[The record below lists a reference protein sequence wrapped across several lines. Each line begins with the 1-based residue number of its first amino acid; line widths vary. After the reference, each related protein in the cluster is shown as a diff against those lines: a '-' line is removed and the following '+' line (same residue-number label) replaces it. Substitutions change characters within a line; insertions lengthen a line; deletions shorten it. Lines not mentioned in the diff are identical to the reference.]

1 MKKNIVGLIVFSFIS
16 MCTFA
21 ATNGTY
27 SIQNGYYSIDARFEE
42 NKLVIVEPNKT
53 STYLKNSSGD
63 YIFTNPTNN
72 ITYGMRVLDD
82 KTLEAFKPGVPNSS
96 TILTLE
102 SSAPKVQSASND
114 GKSNQMKA
122 LADKYFKLAE
132 SDSNNVHTWANCA
145 SVALAYSSLSMDKA
159 KEMELQAATLIKLSQ
174 SPVASTSP
182 CSEVISNKTW
192 MSAPSY

>member
-1 MKKNIVGLIVFSFIS
+1 
-16 MCTFA
+16 
-21 ATNGTY
+21 
-27 SIQNGYYSIDARFEE
+27 
-42 NKLVIVEPNKT
+42 
-53 STYLKNSSGD
+53 
-63 YIFTNPTNN
+63 
-72 ITYGMRVLDD
+72 MRVLDD

-96 TILTLE
+96 TILTLK

-132 SDSNNVHTWANCA
+132 TDSDNVHTWANCA
-145 SVALAYSSLSMDKA
+145 SVALAYSNLSMDKA

>member
-1 MKKNIVGLIVFSFIS
+1 MFSGRLP
-16 MCTFA
+16 FA

-96 TILTLE
+96 TILTLK

-132 SDSNNVHTWANCA
+132 TDSDNVHTWANCA

>member
-1 MKKNIVGLIVFSFIS
+1 
-16 MCTFA
+16 
-21 ATNGTY
+21 
-27 SIQNGYYSIDARFEE
+27 
-42 NKLVIVEPNKT
+42 
-53 STYLKNSSGD
+53 
-63 YIFTNPTNN
+63 
-72 ITYGMRVLDD
+72 MRVLDD

-96 TILTLE
+96 TILTLK

-145 SVALAYSSLSMDKA
+145 SVALAYSSLSLEKA

-174 SPVASTSP
+174 SPVANSSP

>member
-1 MKKNIVGLIVFSFIS
+1 MKKNILGIIALSVIS

-21 ATNGTY
+21 ATDGVY
-27 SIQNGYYSIDARFEE
+27 AIQNGYYSINVKFAE
-42 NKLVIVEPNKT
+42 NSLTIVEPNKT
-53 STYLKNSSGD
+53 STYLKDTSGN

-72 ITYGMRVLDD
+72 ITYGMRVVDD
-82 KTLEAFKPGVPNSS
+82 KTIEAYKPGVPNS
-96 TILTLE
+96 TTVLTL
-102 SSAPKVQSASND
+102 KSASAKASSED
-114 GKSNQMKA
+114 KGNQMKA

-145 SVALAYSSLSMDKA
+145 SVALAYSSLSLEKA

-174 SPVASTSP
+174 SPVANSSP

-192 MSAPSY
+192 ISAPSY

>member
-82 KTLEAFKPGVPNSS
+82 KTLEAFKPGVPNS
-96 TILTLE
+96 TTVLTL
-102 SSAPKVQSASND
+102 QSASAKASSED
-114 GKSNQMKA
+114 KGNQMKA

-145 SVALAYSSLSMDKA
+145 SVALAYSSLSLEKA

-174 SPVASTSP
+174 SPVANSSP

-192 MSAPSY
+192 ISAPSY